1 MRGEAV
7 EEVDE
12 EHGVRVNPEVGFL
25 QGGSPGGRQR
35 PNSVRGPGR
44 RSRISMRW
52 IAVTATESTEAEA
65 ALVGVTSTTRKGS
78 ILPHCSLNYNHPRSA
93 TRRRHFHNNI

>member
-12 EHGVRVNPEVGFL
+12 EHGVPVNREVGFL
-25 QGGSPGGRQR
+25 QGGSPGGRQH
-35 PNSVRGPGR
+35 PNSLRGPGR

-65 ALVGVTSTTRKGS
+65 AFMGITSTTRKGS
-78 ILPHCSLNYNHPRSA
+78 ILPHCNLNYHHPRSA
-93 TRRRHFHNNI
+93 TGGRHIHNNI